1 MKTSLIKG
9 TITLT
14 DGSES
19 EFQITSD
26 GNWFQWGATTERL
39 GESMDAVEAMTKAV
53 VTDELL
59 AGDDEPENDEAP
71 R

>member
-1 MKTSLIKG
+1 MKAALIKG
-9 TITLT
+9 TIKLT

-39 GESMDAVEAMTKAV
+39 GESVDVVEALAKAAIN
-53 VTDELL
+53 DELL
-59 AGDDEPENDEAP
+59 ADEPEDDE